1 MISGFVNF
9 YKPSGMTSSDAVA
22 IVRGTLSRALGEKVK
37 AGHMGTLDPF
47 ATGVLPIGVGKAARL
62 FDILLK
68 KQKTYIAVIKFG
80 TATDTL
86 DLTGKVLSE
95 GGVVPSREDLER
107 VLSEFTGELM
117 QIPPAYSA
125 KSVGGRRAYDLARKG
140 QDVELAP
147 VKVTVHSLRLL
158 SFSGDEATAEICSG
172 SGTYIRAL
180 ARDIAARL
188 GTTAHLTALE
198 RTASGAFTADG
209 AVTREDFES
218 DPAAHILPIDFP
230 LADMPAVSLGET
242 DALTASRGGRVILSH
257 ELPGGDLAVRAVDG
271 RFIGIGCAED
281 GALRMKA
288 VLC

>member
-107 VLSEFTGELM
+107 VLPEFTGELM

-125 KSVGGRRAYDLARKG
+125 QSVGGRRAYDLARKG

-147 VKVTVHSLRLL
+147 LYVNVHSLRLL
-158 SFSGDEATAEICSG
+158 
-172 SGTYIRAL
+172 
-180 ARDIAARL
+180 
-188 GTTAHLTALE
+188 
-198 RTASGAFTADG
+198 
-209 AVTREDFES
+209 
-218 DPAAHILPIDFP
+218 
-230 LADMPAVSLGET
+230 
-242 DALTASRGGRVILSH
+242 
-257 ELPGGDLAVRAVDG
+257 
-271 RFIGIGCAED
+271 
-281 GALRMKA
+281 
-288 VLC
+288 

>member
-22 IVRGTLSRALGEKVK
+22 IVRGTLSRAFGEKVK

-107 VLSEFTGELM
+107 VLPEFTGGRTISQEKGRM
-117 QIPPAYSA
+117 SSSPP
-125 KSVGGRRAYDLARKG
+125 
-140 QDVELAP
+140 
-147 VKVTVHSLRLL
+147 
-158 SFSGDEATAEICSG
+158 
-172 SGTYIRAL
+172 
-180 ARDIAARL
+180 
-188 GTTAHLTALE
+188 
-198 RTASGAFTADG
+198 
-209 AVTREDFES
+209 
-218 DPAAHILPIDFP
+218 
-230 LADMPAVSLGET
+230 
-242 DALTASRGGRVILSH
+242 
-257 ELPGGDLAVRAVDG
+257 
-271 RFIGIGCAED
+271 
-281 GALRMKA
+281 
-288 VLC
+288 